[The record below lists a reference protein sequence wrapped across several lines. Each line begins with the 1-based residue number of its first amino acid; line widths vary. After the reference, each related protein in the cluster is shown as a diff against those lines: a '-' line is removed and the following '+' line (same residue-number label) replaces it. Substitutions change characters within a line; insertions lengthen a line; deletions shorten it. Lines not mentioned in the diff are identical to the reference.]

1 MDIWLGERYKIITIY
16 FVRAFRCKL
25 RGSMAELIEVGAL
38 CFLAS
43 LVAAFVLLA
52 VIVAGKSG
60 RE

>member
-1 MDIWLGERYKIITIY
+1 MEELLL
-16 FVRAFRCKL
+16 A
-25 RGSMAELIEVGAL
+25 GSL

-43 LVAAFVLLA
+43 LVAAFVIFA